1 MPTIKELIRQANI
14 DGYFDDYAENKV
26 CQDIILKALSD
37 SSLNRN
43 VTIKG
48 GVVMRSI
55 SGDSRRATQDL
66 DIDFIR
72 YSLDDDAIG
81 RFIKRLNCVEGI
93 NIELT
98 GVITELKQQDYH
110 GKRAFVRISDNTG
123 ESLESKVDFG
133 VHNYLA
139 IEQEEYCFDIAFSDE
154 GVNLLINT
162 KEQMFTEKLRSLLKF
177 GPNSTRFKDIFDM
190 RYLSDIIDKQR
201 LMECIQLL
209 VFDDFGMKENSMMD
223 IRKRVENTFS
233 SEQYVSRLSKSRKNW
248 LGIDIATVL
257 KDLQVFLES
266 L

>member
-123 ESLESKVDFG
+123 ESLESKVGFG

-139 IEQEEYCFDIAFSDE
+139 IEQEGFIVGKLFD
-154 GVNLLINT
+154 
-162 KEQMFTEKLRSLLKF
+162 
-177 GPNSTRFKDIFDM
+177 
-190 RYLSDIIDKQR
+190 
-201 LMECIQLL
+201 
-209 VFDDFGMKENSMMD
+209 
-223 IRKRVENTFS
+223 
-233 SEQYVSRLSKSRKNW
+233 
-248 LGIDIATVL
+248 
-257 KDLQVFLES
+257 
-266 L
+266 